1 MISSRFA
8 VALHCSILFYLT
20 GFTLQSSR
28 ARTGKSKKAG
38 SALFPSRPKNFRIGG
53 DVQPERDLGRFVRWP
68 RYIRVQRQ
76 RKVLKQRLRTPPSVN
91 QFRMA
96 LDKAEAR
103 GLVKLLT
110 KYQAETRAEKAARM
124 KEAADAKAAGT
135 GNGTMEYKNFIKYG
149 LKHVTTLIEQ
159 KKAQLVV
166 IAADVEPIEL
176 VIWLPALCRKMD
188 IPYVIFNN
196 KSRLGEFCGKQKTTT
211 VACFTRVDEGDVAA
225 LEEVKEMAMAKFNN
239 NTDSRRKFG
248 GGIMGLKTQEKLR
261 IREEKMR
268 AEQAKKSMY

>member
-1 MISSRFA
+1 
-8 VALHCSILFYLT
+8 
-20 GFTLQSSR
+20 
-28 ARTGKSKKAG
+28 
-38 SALFPSRPKNFRIGG
+38 LFPARPKNFRIGG
-53 DVQPERDLGRFVRWP
+53 DVQPDRDLGRFVRWP

-96 LDKAEAR
+96 LDKAEGK
-103 GLVKLLT
+103 GLVALLE
-110 KYQAETRAEKAARM
+110 KYQAETRAERAARM
-124 KEAADAKAAGT
+124 QKAAEDKAAGT
-135 GNGTMEYKNFIKYG
+135 GDGTLAYKNMIKYG

-159 KKAQLVV
+159 KKAELVV
-166 IAADVEPIEL
+166 IASDVQPIEL

-211 VACFTRVDEGDVAA
+211 VACFTKVDEGDVSKLA
-225 LEEVKEMAMAKFNN
+225 EIKEMALAKFNN
-239 NTDSRRKFG
+239 NVDSRRKFG

-268 AEQAKKSMY
+268 AEIAKKSQY